1 LSGLFSRLLHGRED
15 ICDRSPGYR
24 AASSLNETGPTAGTE
39 SRIHS
44 AATARWYDALIIA
57 TSSSVNFPALGR
69 SRTSLT
75 SATAILSRQYFAFGP
90 LFIDQGSS
98 IRRWPSGFP
107 TALTRQTKIHVSK
120 PERVR
125 GFGVVL
131 GDDGR
136 LIPREDAEEYLPLV
150 VRIPDRAPTKHLH
163 AGPSPRPHAVSGL
176 DNPLTQE

>member
-1 LSGLFSRLLHGRED
+1 MKPSNRL
-15 ICDRSPGYR
+15 PGYR
-24 AASSLNETGPTAGTE
+24 AASSLNERCPTAGAE

-44 AATARWYDALIIA
+44 AAMARWYDALIIA
-57 TSSSVNFPALGR
+57 TSSCVSWPALGR
-69 SRTSLT
+69 SRTSPT
-75 SATAILSRQYFAFGP
+75 PDAAILSRQYFAFGP

-120 PERVR
+120 PERVQ

-136 LIPREDAEEYLPLV
+136 LIPREDAEEYLPL

-176 DNPLTQE
+176 GNPLTQE